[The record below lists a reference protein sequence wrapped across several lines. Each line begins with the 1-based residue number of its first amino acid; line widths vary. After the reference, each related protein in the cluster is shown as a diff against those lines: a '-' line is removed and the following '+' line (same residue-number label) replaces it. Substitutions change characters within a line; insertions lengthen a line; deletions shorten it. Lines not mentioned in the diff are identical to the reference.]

1 MTHPAANEALSKVET
16 WLASAG
22 RTAFEFQ
29 RAAWQAY
36 LNHESG
42 LINAPTGTGKTLA
55 AWLGP
60 VLEAL
65 AIQHPADLDPVGAD
79 GTLALARREA
89 AVGADSGPSRRPRK
103 GQQHV
108 DADGTR
114 PSAPR
119 PAGLRVLW
127 ITPLRALANDLV
139 GNLREPVEALGL
151 PWTVEVR
158 TGDTSASV
166 RKRQREKPPNALI
179 ITPESASLLLS
190 YASSR
195 DQLKNL
201 TCVVVDEWH
210 ELLGTKRGVLLE
222 LTLAHLRTLNP
233 NLRIW
238 GLSATLP
245 NLDESLHVLMGNS
258 SQGRIL
264 RANSD
269 KRIEVDSIV
278 PRDVSRFPW
287 GGHMGA
293 GLLNEV
299 VAAIETA
306 ATTLL
311 FTNTRSQAE
320 LWYRSLVEKRLDW
333 LTTVSLH
340 HGSIDR
346 KLRARIEQALK
357 SGELRCVVCTSS
369 LDLGVD
375 FPQVEQVIQIG
386 SPKGVGRLIQRA
398 GRSGHRPGA
407 ASRILCVPTHAWE
420 LVEIAAARVATEA
433 KRMEA
438 RRPLKL
444 ALDVLIQHMVTL
456 AAGPGFDEKA
466 LLAEVRSTYAYAEL
480 NDSEWNWAL
489 DFVTRGGSALQ
500 GYPQYRRVTRAAD
513 GLMRTADQT
522 IARRHRMAIGTI
534 SSDTEM
540 IVKWMNGSRLG
551 TVEESFIGRLKPGD
565 DFGFAGRVLRLVQVK
580 DMTAYVRTSTARRT
594 RVPRWQ
600 GGRLPLS
607 VELADSVLDMLGHPD
622 QWPQHPEMQ
631 AIAPLLEVQSRW
643 SALPS
648 KEALLVEQVQSR
660 EGAHLFVYPFCGRL
674 ANEGIATLVAARWA
688 RESPQ
693 TFSVGAND
701 YGFELLSANPIDVS
715 EARLQAALS
724 ADHLAA
730 DLLAGVNLGEISRR
744 QFRDIARIAGLVFQ
758 GFPGRGKSTR
768 QIQASSSLVFD
779 VLNNYDPDNLLL
791 RQSRLEVLQAQL
803 EFVRISSALERL
815 AARRILITTPPRFTP
830 LAFPLWASRLQTQM
844 VSTESWQQR
853 IERAAQQLEV
863 QASRAA

>member
-1 MTHPAANEALSKVET
+1 MATEALRSVEA
-16 WLASAG
+16 WFANSG
-22 RTAFEFQ
+22 RTAFDFQ
-29 RAAWQAY
+29 REAWQSY
-36 LNHESG
+36 LAGESG

-60 VLEAL
+60 V
-65 AIQHPADLDPVGAD
+65 I
-79 GTLALARREA
+79 EA
-89 AVGADSGPSRRPRK
+89 AAANQRRIAGP
-103 GQQHV
+103 
-108 DADGTR
+108 
-114 PSAPR
+114 
-119 PAGLRVLW
+119 RVLW

-139 GNLREPVEALGL
+139 GNLREPLEALGV

-158 TGDTSASV
+158 TGDTAASV
-166 RKRQREKPPNALI
+166 RKRQREKPPDALV

-190 YASSR
+190 YASSH

-222 LTLAHLRTLNP
+222 LTLAHLRSLNP
-233 NLRIW
+233 HLRVW

-245 NLDESLHVLMGNS
+245 NLNEALHVLMGNS
-258 SQGRIL
+258 ITGRII
-264 RANSD
+264 RANAD

-278 PRDVSRFPW
+278 PHDVSRFPW

-293 GLLNEV
+293 GLLDEV
-299 VAAIETA
+299 VAAIDKA

-357 SGELRCVVCTSS
+357 TGELRCVVCTSS

-386 SPKGVGRLIQRA
+386 SPKGIGRLIQRA

-420 LVEIAAARVATEA
+420 LVEIAAARVASETR
-433 KRMEA
+433 RMEA

-456 AAGPGFDEKA
+456 AAGPGFDENA
-466 LLAEVRSTYAYAEL
+466 LLAEVRSTYSYAGL
-480 NDSEWNWAL
+480 SNAEWSWAL
-489 DFVTRGGSALQ
+489 DFVTRGGCALQ
-500 GYPQYRRVTRAAD
+500 GYPQYRRVARAAD
-513 GLMRTADQT
+513 GLMRPA
-522 IARRHRMAIGTI
+522 
-534 SSDTEM
+534 
-540 IVKWMNGSRLG
+540 
-551 TVEESFIGRLKPGD
+551 
-565 DFGFAGRVLRLVQVK
+565 
-580 DMTAYVRTSTARRT
+580 
-594 RVPRWQ
+594 
-600 GGRLPLS
+600 GRLPLS
-607 VELADSVLDMLGHPD
+607 VELADSVLEMLGSAR
-622 QWPQHPEMQ
+622 QWQQHPEMQ
-631 AIAPLLEVQSRW
+631 AIAPLLEVQARW

-648 KEALLVEQVQSR
+648 RDALLIEQVESR
-660 EGAHLFVYPFCGRL
+660 EGSHLFVYPFCGRL

-715 EARLQAALS
+715 EPRLEAALS
-724 ADHLAA
+724 VDNLAA

-744 QFRDIARIAGLVFQ
+744 QFRDIARIAG
-758 GFPGRGKSTR
+758 
-768 QIQASSSLVFD
+768 
-779 VLNNYDPDNLLL
+779 
-791 RQSRLEVLQAQL
+791 
-803 EFVRISSALERL
+803 
-815 AARRILITTPPRFTP
+815 RRILITTPSRFTP

-844 VSTESWQQR
+844 ISTESWQQR
-853 IERAAQQLEV
+853 IERAAQQLEA
-863 QASRAA
+863 QASRAARML

>member
-1 MTHPAANEALSKVET
+1 MVTSPPDCALKAVEHWFT
-16 WLASAG
+16 AG
-22 RTAFEFQ
+22 GRSAFEFQ
-29 RAAWQAY
+29 REAWQAY
-36 LNHESG
+36 LDGASG

-60 VLEAL
+60 VMEAITL
-65 AIQHPADLDPVGAD
+65 RQPSPAVAPQP
-79 GTLALARREA
+79 A
-89 AVGADSGPSRRPRK
+89 AVSRAITARPR
-103 GQQHV
+103 G
-108 DADGTR
+108 G
-114 PSAPR
+114 
-119 PAGLRVLW
+119 GLRVLW

-139 GNLREPVEALGL
+139 VNLRQPLEALGV

-166 RKRQREKPPNALI
+166 RKRQREKPPDALV

-190 YASSR
+190 YASSH
-195 DQLKNL
+195 DPLKNL

-210 ELLGTKRGVLLE
+210 ELIGTKRGVLLE
-222 LTLAHLRTLNP
+222 LTLAHLRSLNP
-233 NLRIW
+233 DLRVW

-245 NLDESLHVLMGNS
+245 NLDEALRVLMGNRTA
-258 SQGRIL
+258 GRII
-264 RANSD
+264 RAPAD

-278 PRDVSRFPW
+278 PQDVSRFPW
-287 GGHMGA
+287 GGHLGA
-293 GLLNEV
+293 GLVNEV
-299 VAAIETA
+299 VAAIEKA

-320 LWYRSLVEKRLDW
+320 LWYRSLVERRLDW

-357 SGELRCVVCTSS
+357 MGELRCVVCTSS

-420 LVEIAAARVATEA
+420 LVEIAAARVASET

-456 AAGPGFDEKA
+456 AAGPGFAPER
-466 LLAEVRSTYAYAEL
+466 LLTEVRSTYSYESLSDAEW
-480 NDSEWNWAL
+480 SWAL

-500 GYPQYRRVTRAAD
+500 GYPQYRRVARAAD
-513 GLMRTADQT
+513 GLMRTADLG

-534 SSDTEM
+534 SSDTQM
-540 IVKWMNGSRLG
+540 VVKWMNGSKLG

-607 VELADSVLDMLGHPD
+607 VELADSVLEMLGDPG
-622 QWPQHPEMQ
+622 QWHEQPEMR

-643 SALPS
+643 SALPTQ
-648 KEALLVEQVQSR
+648 EALLIEQVHSR
-660 EGAHLFVYPFCGRL
+660 EGSHLFVYPFCGRL

-701 YGFELLSANPIDVS
+701 YGFELLSANPIAVD
-715 EARLQAALS
+715 EARLRAALS
-724 ADHLAA
+724 VDNLAA

-779 VLNNYDPDNLLL
+779 VLNNYDCDNLLL

-803 EFVRISSALERL
+803 EIVRICSALERL
-815 AARRILITTPPRFTP
+815 AGRRIVITTPPRFTP

-853 IERAAQQLEV
+853 IERAAQQLE
-863 QASRAA
+863 ARACRAA